1 MRPKF
6 TKTYYHKAL
15 VDNKDNEGS
24 KNRTYSSAATAI
36 TADIQPA
43 SGKVQAEQYG
53 ARLGYILNMLYSG
66 STAISEGDG
75 ICVYVASAASPD
87 YKVISVKKWSTHRQI
102 ELEKVL

>member
-6 TKTYYHKAL
+6 TKTYYHKVL
-15 VDNKDNEGS
+15 VDNTDNEGS
-24 KNRTYSSAATAI
+24 KYRTYSSTATAI

-53 ARLGYILNMLYSG
+53 ARLGYILNMIYDG
-66 STAISEGDG
+66 AVVISEGDG
-75 ICVYVASAASPD
+75 ICVYIASTASPD
-87 YKVISVKKWSTHRQI
+87 YKVISVKKWSSHRQI